1 VVEDEAILRDTL
13 GYNLRREGYQPLTA
27 ASGEEGLRV
36 ARQEQPDLF
45 LLDLMLPGMNG
56 LEVCR
61 ALRRETAAPI
71 LMLTA
76 KDTETDKVVGLELGA
91 DDYVTKPFSM
101 PELLARVKAHLRR
114 GEQVPAAS
122 GLRVPVGATTLSYGE
137 LEILTARHEVRR
149 AGQPV
154 SLKPKEYQL
163 LLLLASNPG
172 IVLTREV
179 LLDRVWGP
187 EYVGQVTRTVDVHIT
202 WLRRKLEPNPVEPRY
217 IHTVRGAG
225 YRFGA

>member
-1 VVEDEAILRDTL
+1 MARVAAIEPPSARKKILVVEDEAILRDTL
-13 GYNLRREGYQPLTA
+13 GYNLRREGYQPLAA

-61 ALRRETAAPI
+61 ALRRETSAPI

-91 DDYVTKPFSM
+91 DDYITKPFSM

-114 GEQVPAAS
+114 GEQVPASA
-122 GLRVPVGATTLSYGE
+122 GLTLPGGGTALTYDD
-137 LEILTARHEVRR
+137 LEILPARHEVRL

-154 SLKPKEYQL
+154 SL
-163 LLLLASNPG
+163 
-172 IVLTREV
+172 
-179 LLDRVWGP
+179 
-187 EYVGQVTRTVDVHIT
+187 
-202 WLRRKLEPNPVEPRY
+202 
-217 IHTVRGAG
+217 
-225 YRFGA
+225 